1 MTSARIHLDDR
12 NAVEVTGKTGKPGS
26 WGLIWY
32 HQRPDNGRPCSG
44 CLSWDPDDEKHWD
57 LISLEPLTLSP
68 SLLCNACGA
77 HGFIEQGRWRP
88 A

>member
-1 MTSARIHLDDR
+1 MTSSRLQLDAR
-12 NAVEVTGKTGKPGS
+12 NAVELTGKTGKEGLF
-26 WGLIWY
+26 GLIWY
-32 HQRPDNGRPCSG
+32 HQRPDNAKTCSG
-44 CLSWDPDDEKHWD
+44 CLSWDAADANHWD

-77 HGFIEQGRWRP
+77 HGFIREGKWVP